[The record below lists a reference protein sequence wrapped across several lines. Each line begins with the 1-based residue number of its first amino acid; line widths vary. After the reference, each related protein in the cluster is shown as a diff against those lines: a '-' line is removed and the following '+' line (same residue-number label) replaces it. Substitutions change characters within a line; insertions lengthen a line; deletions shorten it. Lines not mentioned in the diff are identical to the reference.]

1 MPHLKGHW
9 FLPQDPHVLD
19 TLARQ
24 GEVTLAGM
32 RAFERWAAGVDGAAR
47 DAEAEV
53 RDREHEADAL
63 RRTLARDVRTAFST
77 PLDQEDLYTLSERLD
92 AVLNAA
98 KNVVREAEA
107 LDIRPDRAIAGMAA
121 DAAEGVSR
129 LMSALGCLVSDPEL
143 ATAEAD
149 AAIAVERRMEKAYRA
164 AMRAVVLEH
173 DHRSPAD
180 LVARREV
187 YRRTLEVGERI
198 AAVGERIWY
207 AVVKEA

>member
-1 MPHLKGHW
+1 MVRLKGHW
-9 FLPQDPHVLD
+9 FLPEDPHVLD

-32 RAFERWAAGVDGAAR
+32 RAFERWAAGGRDG

-53 RDREHEADAL
+53 REREHEADTL
-63 RRTLARDVRTAFST
+63 RRALARDVRTAFST

-107 LDIRPDRAIAGMAA
+107 LDIRPDQAVAAMAA

-129 LMSALGCLVSDPEL
+129 LVSALGRLVTDPEG

-164 AMRAVVLEH
+164 AMRAVVVEH

-180 LVARREV
+180 LVACREV

>member
-1 MPHLKGHW
+1 MRALKGHW
-9 FLPQDPHVLD
+9 FLPDEPDVLG

-32 RAFERWAAGVDGAAR
+32 QAFERWAASSDGTAQE
-47 DAEAEV
+47 AETEV
-53 RDREHEADAL
+53 RDREHEADVL
-63 RRTLARDVRTAFST
+63 RRGLARDVRTAFST

-98 KNVVREAEA
+98 KNVLREAEA
-107 LDIRPDRAIAGMAA
+107 LGVRPDPATAGMAA
-121 DAAEGVSR
+121 HAAEGTALLVR
-129 LMSALGCLVSDPEL
+129 ALGLLVTDPER
-143 ATAEAD
+143 ATADAD

-164 AMRAVVLEH
+164 AMRALIEH

-180 LVARREV
+180 LVANREV
-187 YRRTLEVGERI
+187 YRRTLEIGERI
-198 AAVGERIWY
+198 AAVAERIWY